1 MSFQMMSSVALLCLC
16 RRRPF
21 RLCPFFTEEEE
32 EWADS
37 NLSSL
42 SLSNGNANVHPS
54 GRACVRRRRR
64 RRSGYFTEKG
74 RQIEGGIQGGPVGF
88 DVKIQ
93 LIYTESYS
101 VPLEFCV

>member
-1 MSFQMMSSVALLCLC
+1 MGRFKSLLSL
-16 RRRPF
+16 
-21 RLCPFFTEEEE
+21 
-32 EWADS
+32 
-37 NLSSL
+37 SL

-54 GRACVRRRRR
+54 GRACVRRRR

-101 VPLEFCV
+101 APLEFCV